1 MRKIALLLLAAVS
14 FAALAQ
20 MPDRGTWMAGG
31 DDSGSGLPSNGFP
44 WIVAAIWVGGIIIAA
59 LLPKRAQAVALPIA
73 QLWPL
78 AFVVFESIAWVVRR

>member
-1 MRKIALLLLAAVS
+1 MKRIALLLLAAVS

-78 AFVVFESIAWVVRR
+78 FFVVLATVKLLLR